1 MRKIKVYRVQMPF
14 IHRDDLGVELHT
26 VGLLLPHEMWAALY
40 EFHRDAWVE
49 IFGDRAKW
57 QEFWARSPWVQD
69 HPGYDV
75 ADAVPLRLHGDDAQ
89 HKKGLTGLA
98 VMVLS
103 WGSPLS
109 CFAAAIDSLLLIMA
123 QPMLHLT
130 EQTLQMMYEI
140 VAWSFN
146 IIAEGIWPD
155 RDHKGSPWPDGS
167 ERARKGQQREYLA
180 NGARGFIVEVL
191 GDWKWIKETFKL
203 KQHFNTMDCCHQCFV
218 RKEPGPLNFARLTP
232 SAFALVP
239 RRSMQSYVD
248 AFLPAPPPPL
258 ALIVGFNIIMLL
270 VDFMQSGC
278 FTMDFSKLLTRAC
291 RGRQIWNIYR

>member
-1 MRKIKVYRVQMPF
+1 MAASLDSAVPPATQELSKIGQNASRDFMRTCKRQLSFMRKIKVYRVQMPF

-57 QEFWARSPWVQD
+57 QEFWARSPWLQD

-109 CFAAAIDSLLLIMA
+109 C
-123 QPMLHLT
+123 
-130 EQTLQMMYEI
+130 
-140 VAWSFN
+140 
-146 IIAEGIWPD
+146 
-155 RDHKGSPWPDGS
+155 
-167 ERARKGQQREYLA
+167 
-180 NGARGFIVEVL
+180 
-191 GDWKWIKETFKL
+191 
-203 KQHFNTMDCCHQCFV
+203 
-218 RKEPGPLNFARLTP
+218 
-232 SAFALVP
+232 
-239 RRSMQSYVD
+239 
-248 AFLPAPPPPL
+248 
-258 ALIVGFNIIMLL
+258 
-270 VDFMQSGC
+270 
-278 FTMDFSKLLTRAC
+278 
-291 RGRQIWNIYR
+291 